1 MTTSNN
7 ASAQQLLNFS
17 IAGGQRIGMIFLN
30 QLVILIPTLERPFS
44 IYSKSIFQENWSRT
58 KYTF

>member
-17 IAGGQRIGMIFLN
+17 IAGGQRIGMIFSN
-30 QLVILIPTLERPFS
+30 QLVILTPTLERPTS
-44 IYSKSIFQENWSRT
+44 NYSKSIFQEN
-58 KYTF
+58 

>member
-44 IYSKSIFQENWSRT
+44 NYSKSIFQEN
-58 KYTF
+58 